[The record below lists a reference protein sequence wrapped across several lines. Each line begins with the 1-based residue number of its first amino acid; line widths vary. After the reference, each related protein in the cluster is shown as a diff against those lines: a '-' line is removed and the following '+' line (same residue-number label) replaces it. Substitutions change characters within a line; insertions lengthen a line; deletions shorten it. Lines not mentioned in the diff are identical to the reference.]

1 MFLSG
6 KEKKAR
12 CNYKSKKKLGWLCN
26 KCLGFFV
33 RSVTV
38 LYQVPTP
45 SFLPLFYGPFGSS
58 SYSPFLRFYGNNFR
72 RFLIVMTISHSSW
85 LCCTL
90 QHPAPK
96 ICGFGRHITTLKLR
110 QFRAIIERQKSR
122 AFYCKIPNAFSN
134 SSIPDDC
141 TEKRPQ
147 KWLQCNFR
155 QTDESIHTFFAKVLL
170 WVEWL
175 LSFGYGSQWY
185 HCLQLR

>member
-1 MFLSG
+1 MWQFCIRFQHHRFCPFSMGPL
-6 KEKKAR
+6 A
-12 CNYKSKKKLGWLCN
+12 LLA
-26 KCLGFFV
+26 
-33 RSVTV
+33 
-38 LYQVPTP
+38 TP
-45 SFLPLFYGPFGSS
+45 N
-58 SYSPFLRFYGNNFR
+58 LRFYGNNFR
-72 RFLIVMTISHSSW
+72 RFLIVMTRSHSSW
-85 LCCTL
+85 LCCTP
-90 QHPAPK
+90 QHAASK

-155 QTDESIHTFFAKVLL
+155 QTDESIHTLFAKVLL
-170 WVEWL
+170 WRVEWL
-175 LSFGYGSQWY
+175 LSYGSQWY

>member
-1 MFLSG
+1 MFRIFCEKCDSFVSG
-6 KEKKAR
+6 SNTIVFA
-12 CNYKSKKKLGWLCN
+12 
-26 KCLGFFV
+26 
-33 RSVTV
+33 
-38 LYQVPTP
+38 P
-45 SFLPLFYGPFGSS
+45 FYGPFGSS
-58 SYSPFLRFYGNNFR
+58 SYSPILRFYGNNFR

-85 LCCTL
+85 LCCTP
-90 QHPAPK
+90 QHAVSK

-110 QFRAIIERQKSR
+110 QFRAIILRGKNRE
-122 AFYCKIPNAFSN
+122 FYCKIPNAFSN

-170 WVEWL
+170 WRVEWL